1 LWERVGVMGNIL
13 LQETRKINFIMKI
26 SEIKEI
32 LKASVIAGDDQLD
45 KTVIAGGSADLMDD
59 VLSAIAKNC
68 LLLTGLTTEHVIR
81 TAQISGVAAVVFVRG
96 KKPDEQIV
104 NLAKS
109 FNLPL
114 LLTRYSLFVASGR
127 LYMNGLRGLDGS
139 W

>member
-1 LWERVGVMGNIL
+1 MGYRL
-13 LQETRKINFIMKI
+13 LQELRKVHYIMKI

-32 LKASVIAGDDQLD
+32 LKATVITGDDQLD
-45 KTVIAGGSADLMDD
+45 KQVIAGGSADLMDD
-59 VLSAIAKNC
+59 VLSAIAKNG

-81 TAQISGVAAVVFVRG
+81 TAQVAGVAAIVFVRG
-96 KKPDEQIV
+96 KKPDEKIV
-104 NLAKS
+104 SMAKAY
-109 FNLPL
+109 NLPL